1 MPTFKSCQYRMQTT
15 WEEVYGLVKEWLENS
30 DEEFEDKYLEF
41 LYLMKKEDSDPDF
54 KKALEFI
61 LNIMDL
67 LRERL

>member
-1 MPTFKSCQYRMQTT
+1 MQTT